1 MDEDETREDKLD
13 DFYHQ
18 VKQHILQYQSGSIG
32 LFPLHTSGK
41 NEESHVRDNIYCAM
55 AVWALGLAYRHMD
68 DSKGRAYELQQAAV
82 KCMRG
87 ILFCYMRQ
95 ADKVEQFK
103 KNQLGHHSL
112 HVKFNV
118 NTGDTIASDSDWAH
132 LQIDAV
138 SLYLLTLVQMTAS
151 GLQIIYT
158 NDEVDFV
165 QNLVYYIERAYRT
178 PDYGMWER
186 GSKENVGH
194 KELNASSIGM
204 AKAALEA
211 INGFNVYGMQGTSSS
226 VIYVDPDAHNR
237 NYTIM
242 HSMLP
247 VASSSKE
254 TDASLLMITG
264 FPAFAVG
271 DESLCQ
277 QVKAIVLEQLEGTY
291 GLKRF
296 LRDGYKCVLED
307 RNRRFYESRELQV
320 FDGIESEWP
329 FLFIYLALD
338 ALFKNDKGT
347 ADHYIK
353 KLQDELLQQTDSGE
367 LIPHYFYVPKIYLE
381 AERKKPHSQIRL
393 PSTEE
398 DGDIFLWGQSLLII
412 MNLLD
417 SNFLDVNEIDPIGR
431 HLSQSARTRYGY
443 SSHRYSSFKVAD
455 SDVVVQVSLISESRN
470 LQTTLATFGIET
482 QTPQQVEPIQIW
494 PPSLLVKVYQRLGI
508 NRKLGLSGRP
518 PRPIGTLGS
527 SKIYRIFGK
536 TVVTYPKLL
545 DESDFYMALDMSLN
559 IDEIKTNLALTR
571 NNWNMKGRPT
581 LCLLL
586 RERNLRG
593 KQFHEALEL
602 LASFKRGFCG
612 GVKVKLGRLQT
623 LVSTAVVDHLDFI
636 QADHNVRDLNDSEK
650 DLEEA
655 RIRETEGVDFN
666 PLTPGSSERH
676 TLSRSVRMSR
686 SLTVSEQERQPPSDE
701 EDANPKDFVT
711 KSRESLL
718 SELHIERNVDR
729 QMIVLQELLKR
740 EGEHFQTHEATVGEM
755 IKLLYQQAA
764 YDKKWSAVRR
774 GAGLMKKLK
783 DSLAPGITTIL
794 VSGKVVTIGVFGH
807 EEKVIYEPLTP
818 AAIQKILYSFCSPHD
833 VREAVLQQE
842 MVLYLASFIAV
853 MPKVFEGM
861 LKIRIGWIIESM
873 KQRLASSGLGSLYA
887 QSPSDV
893 KALLKIILSS
903 KGKFHGKDIAPRNPL
918 QNRQLD
924 GAMHRVPRGFYD
936 KVWSILRRAP
946 EGIKV
951 SKHNILSQYPTISE
965 MTHRERN
972 FQLKVEE
979 LLSDI
984 SNPEYRQTVVEL
996 LVVLATIL
1004 ERNPEVELSR
1014 CIDLDELVDEAIELY
1029 SYDLEPEQVQVIQL
1043 KSARE
1048 QFYNTPRD
1056 GSGGTTTYMARAV
1069 VNKLLRGSA
1078 CVSSNCYVS

>member
-1 MDEDETREDKLD
+1 MDDDETRADKLD
-13 DFYHQ
+13 VFYHQ
-18 VKQHILQYQSGSIG
+18 VKKQILQFQSGSIG

-41 NEESHVRDNIYCAM
+41 NEESHVRDNVYCAM
-55 AVWALGLAYRHMD
+55 ALWALGLAYRHMD

-118 NTGDTIASDSDWAH
+118 NTGDTVASDSEWAH
-132 LQIDAV
+132 LQIDVV

-158 NDEVDFV
+158 SDEVSFV

-194 KELNASSIGM
+194 KELNAISVGM

-211 INGFNVYGMQGTSSS
+211 INGFNIYGMQGTSSS

-242 HSMLP
+242 HSLLP
-247 VASSSKE
+247 VASSSKV

-271 DESLCQ
+271 DETLCKQ
-277 QVKAIVLEQLEGTY
+277 AKDMVLEKLEGNY

-296 LRDGYKCVLED
+296 LRDGYKSVLED
-307 RNRRFYESRELQV
+307 KNRRFYEKRELQV

-338 ALFKNDKGT
+338 ALFKNDKDT
-347 ADHYIK
+347 AQLYIR
-353 KLQDELLQQTDSGE
+353 KLSDELLQHTDYGD
-367 LIPHYFYVPKIYLE
+367 LIPHYYYVPKIYLE
-381 AERKKPHSQIRL
+381 AERKEPHSQVRL
-393 PSTEE
+393 PSEE
-398 DGDIFLWGQSLLII
+398 DGNLFLWGQSLLLI
-412 MNLLD
+412 MQLLECGL
-417 SNFLDVNEIDPIGR
+417 LDVNEIDPIGR
-431 HLSQSARTRYGY
+431 HLSHSAKNRYRF
-443 SSHRYSSFKVAD
+443 SSHRYSLFKVAD
-455 SDVVVQVSLISESRN
+455 SDLVVQVSLISESRN

-482 QTPQQVEPIQIW
+482 QTPQQIEPIQIW
-494 PPSLLVKVYQRLGI
+494 PPSELVKAYKRLGI

-518 PRPIGTLGS
+518 PRPIGSLGTN
-527 SKIYRIFGK
+527 KIYRILGR

-545 DESDFYMALDMSLN
+545 DETDFYMALDMSLL
-559 IDEIKTNLALTR
+559 IDEIKTNLTLTR

-586 RERNLRG
+586 REKNLRG
-593 KQFHEALEL
+593 KQFNETLEM
-602 LASFKRGFCG
+602 LAAFKRGRCG
-612 GVKVKLGRLQT
+612 GVKIKLGRLQT
-623 LVSTAVVDHLDFI
+623 LVSTAVIDHLDFI
-636 QADHNVRDLNDSEK
+636 QADHDVS
-650 DLEEA
+650 DLEETGGGLDEA
-655 RIRETEGVDFN
+655 RVKEKEGPDSN
-666 PLTPGSSERH
+666 PPTPGSSDGHRM
-676 TLSRSVRMSR
+676 SRSVRLSR
-686 SLTVSEQERQPPSDE
+686 SMTVSEESDDQASDE
-701 EDANPKDFVT
+701 EDTNPRDLVT
-711 KSRESLL
+711 KSREALL
-718 SELHIERNVDR
+718 SELQSKPNVER
-729 QMIVLQELLKR
+729 QMLLLQELLKR
-740 EGEHFQTHEATVGEM
+740 EGEYFQTPEGTVSDM
-755 IKLLYQQAA
+755 INLLYQQAA
-764 YDKKWSAVRR
+764 YDRKWSAVRR
-774 GAGLMKKLK
+774 GAGLLKKLV

-842 MVLYLASFIAV
+842 MVLYLASFVATIPQA
-853 MPKVFEGM
+853 FEGM
-861 LKIRIGWIIESM
+861 LKIRIGWIIEAM
-873 KQRLASSGLGSLYA
+873 KQRLASRGLGSLYA

-893 KALLKIILSS
+893 KALLKIVLTS
-903 KGKFHGKDIAPRNPL
+903 KGKLHGHDIAPRTPL

-924 GAMHRVPRGFYD
+924 GAVHRVPPGFYD
-936 KVWSILRRAP
+936 KVWGILCRAP
-946 EGIKV
+946 DGIKV
-951 SKHNILSQYPTISE
+951 SKHNILSQLPTISE

-1004 ERNPEVELSR
+1004 ERNPEVELSE
-1014 CIDLDELVDEAIELY
+1014 CIDLDELVDEAIELFGH
-1029 SYDLEPEQVQVIQL
+1029 DVTPENSQSV
-1043 KSARE
+1043 RD

-1056 GSGGTTTYMARAV
+1056 GKGGTTTYMARAV
-1069 VNKLLRGSA
+1069 VNRLLRGST

>member
-1 MDEDETREDKLD
+1 MDEEETRKDKLD
-13 DFYHQ
+13 IFYCQ
-18 VKQHILQYQSGSIG
+18 VKKYILQYQSGSIG

-41 NEESHVRDNIYCAM
+41 NEESHVRDNVYCAM

-68 DSKGRAYELQQAAV
+68 DSDGRAYELKQAAV

-103 KNQLGHHSL
+103 KNQSSHNSL

-118 NTGDTIASDSDWAH
+118 NTGDTVTSDYDWEH

-211 INGFNVYGMQGTSSS
+211 LNGFNVYGIQGTSSS

-264 FPAFAVG
+264 FPAFAVS
-271 DESLCQ
+271 DASLCK
-277 QVKAIVLEQLEGTY
+277 KAKDIVLEKLEGNY

-307 RNRRFYESRELQV
+307 RHRRYYENRELQV
-320 FDGIESEWP
+320 FDGIECEWP
-329 FLFIYLALD
+329 FFFTYLALD
-338 ALFKNDKGT
+338 ALFKNEKDI
-347 ADHYIK
+347 ADYYIK
-353 KLQDELLQQTDSGE
+353 KIQEELLQHTDSGD
-367 LIPHYFYVPKIYLE
+367 LIPHYFFVPKIYLE
-381 AERKKPHSQIRL
+381 AERKLPHSQIRCAGN
-393 PSTEE
+393 E
-398 DGDIFLWGQSLLII
+398 DGDIFLWGQSLMTI

-417 SNFLDVNEIDPIGR
+417 CGLLDVNEIDPIGR
-431 HLSQSARTRYGY
+431 HLCNSANFHYGF
-443 SSHRYSSFKVAD
+443 SNCRYSSFK
-455 SDVVVQVSLISESRN
+455 
-470 LQTTLATFGIET
+470 
-482 QTPQQVEPIQIW
+482 
-494 PPSLLVKVYQRLGI
+494 
-508 NRKLGLSGRP
+508 
-518 PRPIGTLGS
+518 
-527 SKIYRIFGK
+527 IYRILGR
-536 TVVTYPKLL
+536 TVVTYPKML
-545 DESDFYMALDMSLN
+545 DEADFYMALDMSLN
-559 IDEIKTNLALTR
+559 IDEIKLNLALIR
-571 NNWNMKGRPT
+571 NNWNLKGRPT

-586 RERNLRG
+586 REKTLRG
-593 KQFHEALEL
+593 KQFHQALEL
-602 LASFKRGFCG
+602 FASFKRGLCG
-612 GVKVKLGRLQT
+612 GVKVRLGRLQT
-623 LVSTAVVDHLDFI
+623 LISTAFIDHLDFI
-636 QADHNVRDLNDSEK
+636 QGDHNVRNLDDI
-650 DLEEA
+650 EEGLDQG
-655 RIRETEGVDFN
+655 RVREQEGVDST
-666 PLTPGSSERH
+666 PLTPGSSEGH
-676 TLSRSVRMSR
+676 TISRSVRLTR
-686 SLTVSEQERQPPSDE
+686 SLTISEQDYKQPLDE
-701 EDANPKDFVT
+701 EDANARELVT
-711 KSRESLL
+711 RARETLL
-718 SELHIERNVDR
+718 AELQCKPSVGR
-729 QMIVLQELLKR
+729 QMLLLEELLKR
-740 EGEHFQTHEATVGEM
+740 EGEYLQTHEGTVGDM
-755 IKLLYQQAA
+755 IRALYQQAS

-774 GAGLMKKLK
+774 GAGLLKKLV

-794 VSGKVVTIGVFGH
+794 VNGKAVTIGVFGH

-833 VREAVLQQE
+833 TREAVLQQE
-842 MVLYLASFIAV
+842 MVLYLASFIV
-853 MPKVFEGM
+853 IMPKVFEGM

-903 KGKFHGKDIAPRNPL
+903 KGKFHGCDIAPRTPL
-918 QNRQLD
+918 QKRQLD
-924 GAMHRVPRGFYD
+924 GAMHRVPPRFYD
-936 KVWSILRRAP
+936 QVWIILRRAP

-951 SKHNILSQYPTISE
+951 SKHNILLQYPTISE

-1004 ERNPEVELSR
+1004 DRNPEVELSQ
-1014 CIDLDELVDEAIELY
+1014 CIDLDEFVDEAIELFAC
-1029 SYDLEPEQVQVIQL
+1029 DLEPGKTQ
-1043 KSARE
+1043 SARDM
-1048 QFYNTPRD
+1048 FFNAPRD
-1056 GSGGTTTYMARAV
+1056 GLGGTTTYMARAV
-1069 VNKLLRGSA
+1069 VNKLLKGSA
-1078 CVSSNCYVS
+1078 SVSSNCHVS

>member
-1 MDEDETREDKLD
+1 MDEEETRKDKLD
-13 DFYHQ
+13 IFYCQ
-18 VKQHILQYQSGSIG
+18 VKKYILQYQSGSIG

-41 NEESHVRDNIYCAM
+41 NEDSHVRDNVYCAM

-68 DSKGRAYELQQAAV
+68 DSDGRAYELQQAAV

-87 ILFCYMRQ
+87 ILFCFMRQ

-103 KNQLGHHSL
+103 KNQSSHNSL

-118 NTGDTIASDSDWAH
+118 NTGDTVTSDYDWEH

-211 INGFNVYGMQGTSSS
+211 LNGFNVYGIQGTSSS

-264 FPAFAVG
+264 FPAFAVS
-271 DESLCQ
+271 DASLCK
-277 QVKAIVLEQLEGTY
+277 KAKDIVLEKLEGNY

-307 RNRRFYESRELQV
+307 RHRRYYENRELQV
-320 FDGIESEWP
+320 FDGIECEWP

-338 ALFKNDKGT
+338 ALFKNEKDI
-347 ADHYIK
+347 ADYYIK
-353 KLQDELLQQTDSGE
+353 KIEEELLQHSDSGE
-367 LIPHYFYVPKIYLE
+367 LIPHYFFVPKIYLE
-381 AERKKPHSQIRL
+381 AERKKPHSQIRC
-393 PSTEE
+393 PGNE
-398 DGDIFLWGQSLLII
+398 DGDIFLWGQSLMTI

-417 SNFLDVNEIDPIGR
+417 CGLLDVNEIDPIGR
-431 HLSQSARTRYGY
+431 HLCNTANFHYGF
-443 SSHRYSSFKVAD
+443 SNCRYSSFKVAD
-455 SDVVVQVSLISESRN
+455 SDLVVQVSLISESRN

-482 QTPQQVEPIQIW
+482 QTPLQIEPIQIW
-494 PPSLLVKVYQRLGI
+494 PSSQLVKVYKRLGV
-508 NRKLGLSGRP
+508 NRKLRLSGRP
-518 PRPIGTLGS
+518 PRPIGTLGT
-527 SKIYRIFGK
+527 SKIYRILGR
-536 TVVTYPKLL
+536 TVVTYPKML
-545 DESDFYMALDMSLN
+545 DEADFYMALDMSLN
-559 IDEIKTNLALTR
+559 IDEIKLNLALIR
-571 NNWNMKGRPT
+571 NNWNLKGRPT

-586 RERNLRG
+586 REKTLRG
-593 KQFHEALEL
+593 KQFHQALEL
-602 LASFKRGFCG
+602 FASFKRGLCG
-612 GVKVKLGRLQT
+612 GVKVRLGRLQT
-623 LVSTAVVDHLDFI
+623 LISTAFIDHLDFI
-636 QADHNVRDLNDSEK
+636 QGDHNVRNLDDIEDGLDQG
-650 DLEEA
+650 
-655 RIRETEGVDFN
+655 RVREQEGVDST
-666 PLTPGSSERH
+666 PLTPGSSEGH
-676 TLSRSVRMSR
+676 TMSRSVRLTR
-686 SLTVSEQERQPPSDE
+686 SLTVSELDYKQPLDE
-701 EDANPKDFVT
+701 EDANARELVT
-711 KSRESLL
+711 RARETLL
-718 SELHIERNVDR
+718 AELQCKPSVGR
-729 QMIVLQELLKR
+729 QMLLLEELLKR
-740 EGEHFQTHEATVGEM
+740 EGEYLQTHEGTVGDM
-755 IKLLYQQAA
+755 IRALYQQAS

-774 GAGLMKKLK
+774 GAGLLKKLV

-794 VSGKVVTIGVFGH
+794 VNGKAVTIGVFGH

-818 AAIQKILYSFCSPHD
+818 SAIQKILYSFCSPHD
-833 VREAVLQQE
+833 TREAVLQQE
-842 MVLYLASFIAV
+842 MVLYLASFIV
-853 MPKVFEGM
+853 IMPKVFEGM

-903 KGKFHGKDIAPRNPL
+903 KGKFHGCDIAPRTPL
-918 QNRQLD
+918 QKRQLD
-924 GAMHRVPRGFYD
+924 GAMHRVPPRFYD
-936 KVWSILRRAP
+936 QVWIILCRAP

-951 SKHNILSQYPTISE
+951 SKHNILLQYPTISE

-1004 ERNPEVELSR
+1004 DRNPEVELSQ
-1014 CIDLDELVDEAIELY
+1014 CIDLDEFVDEAIELFAC
-1029 SYDLEPEQVQVIQL
+1029 DLEPGKTQ
-1043 KSARE
+1043 SARDL
-1048 QFYNTPRD
+1048 FFNAPRD
-1056 GSGGTTTYMARAV
+1056 GLGGTTTYMARAV
-1069 VNKLLRGSA
+1069 VNKLLKGSA
-1078 CVSSNCYVS
+1078 SVSSNCHVS

>member
-1 MDEDETREDKLD
+1 MDEEERREKLD
-13 DFYHQ
+13 IYYQ
-18 VKQHILQYQSGSIG
+18 RVTRQILQYQSASIG
-32 LFPLHTSGK
+32 LLPMHTANVH

-55 AVWALGLAYRHMD
+55 GVWALALAYRHMD

-103 KNQLGHHSL
+103 KNQSAQNSL

-132 LQIDAV
+132 LQMDAV

-158 NDEVDFV
+158 SDEVNFV

-186 GSKENVGH
+186 GSKENIGH

-211 INGFNVYGMQGTSSS
+211 INGFNIYGMQGTSSS

-242 HSMLP
+242 NSMLP
-247 VASSSKE
+247 VASSSKV
-254 TDASLLMITG
+254 TDASMLTITG

-271 DESLCQ
+271 DDSLRNLTKEMVLESL
-277 QVKAIVLEQLEGTY
+277 EGNY

-296 LRDGYKCVLED
+296 LRDGYKTVMED
-307 RNRRFYESRELQV
+307 KNRRYYEQRELQI

-329 FLFIYLALD
+329 IFFIYLALD
-338 ALFKNDKGT
+338 ALFKNEKET
-347 ADHYIK
+347 AEKYIR
-353 KLQDELLQQTDSGE
+353 KLQDELLITTDTDE
-367 LIPHYFYVPKIYLE
+367 FIPHCYYVPKMYLE
-381 AERKKPHSQIRL
+381 EERKKPHSKVRL
-393 PSTEE
+393 PSHN
-398 DGDIFLWGQSLLII
+398 DGDLFLWGQSLLII
-412 MNLLD
+412 LNLLND
-417 SNFLDVNEIDPIGR
+417 GLLDVNEIDPIGR
-431 HLSQSARTRYGY
+431 HLSHSAKNRYGH
-443 SSHRYSSFKVAD
+443 SSYRYSSFKVAD
-455 SDVVVQVSLISESRN
+455 SDLVVQVSLIAESRN
-470 LQTTLATFGIET
+470 LQASLATFGIET
-482 QTPQQVEPIQIW
+482 QTPQQIEPIQIW
-494 PPSLLVKVYQRLGI
+494 PPSELVKAYKRLGV
-508 NRKLGLSGRP
+508 NRKLGLTGRP
-518 PRPIGTLGS
+518 TRPIGSLGT
-527 SKIYRIFGK
+527 SKIYRIMGK

-545 DESDFYMALDMSLN
+545 DETDFYMALDMSLL
-559 IDEIKTNLALTR
+559 IDEIKTNLALVR

-586 RERNLRG
+586 REKNLRG
-593 KQFHEALEL
+593 KQFQETLEL
-602 LASFKRGFCG
+602 LASFKRGYCG
-612 GVKVKLGRLQT
+612 GVKIKLGRLQT
-623 LVSTAVVDHLDFI
+623 MVSTAAIDHLDFL
-636 QADHNVRDLNDSEK
+636 QAESDVNSELDDTDGGLDQARVKEKESVDS
-650 DLEEA
+650 
-655 RIRETEGVDFN
+655 N
-666 PLTPGSSERH
+666 PPTPGSSEGHRLSH
-676 TLSRSVRMSR
+676 TVRMSR
-686 SLTVSEQERQPPSDE
+686 SMTVSVEDE
-701 EDANPKDFVT
+701 DHQVDEADGNSRDLVT

-718 SELHIERNVDR
+718 AELQDKPSVDR
-729 QMIVLQELLKR
+729 QMMILQELVKR
-740 EGEHFQTHEATVGEM
+740 EGEDFQTPDGSLKDMVD
-755 IKLLYQQAA
+755 LLYQKAA
-764 YDKKWSAVRR
+764 YDRKWSAVRR
-774 GAGLMKKLK
+774 GAGVLKKLV

-842 MVLYLASFIAV
+842 MVLYLAAFVAT
-853 MPKVFEGM
+853 MPNVFEGM
-861 LKIRIGWIIESM
+861 LKIRIGWIIEAM
-873 KQRLASSGLGSLYA
+873 KQRLASRGLGSLYA
-887 QSPSDV
+887 KSPSDV
-893 KALLKIILSS
+893 KELLKIVLTS
-903 KGKFHGKDIAPRNPL
+903 KGKLHGQDIAPRTPL

-924 GAMHRVPRGFYD
+924 GAVHRVPPGFYD
-936 KVWSILRRAP
+936 KVWSILFKAP

-951 SKHNILSQYPTISE
+951 SNHTLLQLPTISD
-965 MTHRERN
+965 MTKRERN

-1004 ERNPEVELSR
+1004 ERNPEVELSQ
-1014 CIDLDELVDEAIELY
+1014 CINLDELVDEALELFA
-1029 SYDLEPEQVQVIQL
+1029 SELGSENDQ
-1043 KSARE
+1043 KTRD

-1056 GSGGTTTYMARAV
+1056 GQGGTTTYLTRAV
-1069 VNKLLRGSA
+1069 VNKLLKGNA

>member
-1 MDEDETREDKLD
+1 MDEDEKRADNLD
-13 DFYHQ
+13 VFYHQ
-18 VKQHILQYQSGSIG
+18 AKKQILQFQSGSIG
-32 LFPLHTSGK
+32 LFPLHTSGR
-41 NEESHVRDNIYCAM
+41 NEESHVRDNVYCAM
-55 AVWALGLAYRHMD
+55 ALWALGLAYRHMD
-68 DSKGRAYELQQAAV
+68 DSQGRAYELQQAAV

-118 NTGDTIASDSDWAH
+118 NTGDPVASDSDWAH

-158 NDEVDFV
+158 NDEVSFV

-186 GSKENVGH
+186 GSKENIGH
-194 KELNASSIGM
+194 KELNSSSIGM

-211 INGFNVYGMQGTSSS
+211 INGFNIYGMQGTSSS

-271 DESLCQ
+271 DEPLSQ
-277 QVKAIVLEQLEGTY
+277 QAKAMVLEKLEGNY

-296 LRDGYKCVLED
+296 CRDGYKTVLED
-307 RNRRFYESRELQV
+307 RHRRFYQKRELQV

-329 FLFIYLALD
+329 FFFIYLALD
-338 ALFKNDKGT
+338 ALFRNEKDT
-347 ADHYIK
+347 AQSYIR
-353 KLQDELLQQTDSGE
+353 KLNEELLQHTDSGD
-367 LIPHYFYVPKIYLE
+367 LIPHYYYVPKIYLD
-381 AERKKPHSQIRL
+381 AEKKEPHSQVRL
-393 PSTEE
+393 PSDEH
-398 DGDIFLWGQSLLII
+398 GDLFLWGQSLLLI
-412 MNLLD
+412 MQLLEAGL
-417 SNFLDVNEIDPIGR
+417 LDVNEIDPIGR
-431 HLSQSARTRYGY
+431 HLAHSAKNRYGF

-455 SDVVVQVSLISESRN
+455 SDLVVQVSLIAESRN

-482 QTPQQVEPIQIW
+482 QTPQQIEPIQIW
-494 PPSLLVKVYQRLGI
+494 PPSLLVQAYKRLGV

-518 PRPIGTLGS
+518 PRPIGTLGT
-527 SKIYRIFGK
+527 SKIYRILGR

-545 DESDFYMALDMSLN
+545 DENDFYMALDMALL
-559 IDEIKTNLALTR
+559 IDEIKTNLAFTR

-586 RERNLRG
+586 REKNLRG
-593 KQFHEALEL
+593 KQFHEALEM
-602 LASFKRGFCG
+602 LAAFKRGLCG
-612 GVKVKLGRLQT
+612 GVKIKLGRLQT
-623 LVSTAVVDHLDFI
+623 LISTAVIDHLDFL
-636 QADHNVRDLNDSEK
+636 QTDRYFSDLDDNDGGLDHVRVKEKEGPDSNPQSPCVS
-650 DLEEA
+650 
-655 RIRETEGVDFN
+655 EGHRMSRPV
-666 PLTPGSSERH
+666 R
-676 TLSRSVRMSR
+676 LSRSM
-686 SLTVSEQERQPPSDE
+686 TVSEDDDDHMSDE
-701 EDANPKDFVT
+701 EDSNPRDLVT
-711 KSRESLL
+711 KSREALL
-718 SELHIERNVDR
+718 NELAKKPGIER
-729 QMIVLQELLKR
+729 QLLLLQELLKR
-740 EGEHFQTHEATVGEM
+740 EGDHFQTSEGSIIDM
-755 IKLLYQQAA
+755 INVLYQQAA
-764 YDKKWSAVRR
+764 YDRKWSAVRR
-774 GAGLMKKLK
+774 GAALLKKLV
-783 DSLAPGITTIL
+783 DSLAPGITTLL

-818 AAIQKILYSFCSPHD
+818 AAIQKILYSFCTPHD

-842 MVLYLASFIAV
+842 MVLYLASFVATI
-853 MPKVFEGM
+853 PHVFEGM
-861 LKIRIGWIIESM
+861 LKIRIGWIIEAM
-873 KQRLASSGLGSLYA
+873 KQRLASKGLGSLYA

-893 KALLKIILSS
+893 KALLKIVLTS
-903 KGKFHGKDIAPRNPL
+903 KGTHHGQDVAPRSPL
-918 QNRQLD
+918 QHRQLD
-924 GAMHRVPRGFYD
+924 GAVHRVPSGFYD
-936 KVWSILRRAP
+936 KVWGILSRAP

-951 SKHNILSQYPTISE
+951 SKHNILSQLPTLSD

-1004 ERNPEVELSR
+1004 ERNPEVELSQ
-1014 CIDLDELVDEAIELY
+1014 CIDLDELVDEAIELF
-1029 SYDLEPEQVQVIQL
+1029 SFDVGPGDNQSV
-1043 KSARE
+1043 RD
-1048 QFYNTPRD
+1048 QFYNTPCE
-1056 GSGGTTTYMARAV
+1056 GKGGTTTYMARAV
-1069 VNKLLRGSA
+1069 VNKLLSGGA
-1078 CVSSNCYVS
+1078 CVSSNCCMS